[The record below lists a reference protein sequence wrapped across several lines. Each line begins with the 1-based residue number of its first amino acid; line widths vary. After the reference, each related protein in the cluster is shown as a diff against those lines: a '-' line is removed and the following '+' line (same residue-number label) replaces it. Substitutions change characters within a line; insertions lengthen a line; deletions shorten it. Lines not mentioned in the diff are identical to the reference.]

1 MTEKKGLG
9 NFFQETKAELK
20 KVTWPTKKET
30 IRHTTMVIAI
40 SLALA
45 AFIGLVDY
53 VFTIGLDKLIS
64 LK

>member
-1 MTEKKGLG
+1 MTEKKGIA

-30 IRHTTMVIAI
+30 LRHTSLVVVI
-40 SLALA
+40 SVVLAT
-45 AFIGLVDY
+45 FIGVVDY

>member
-9 NFFQETKAELK
+9 SFFQETKAELK

-30 IRHTTMVIAI
+30 MRHTGMVIII